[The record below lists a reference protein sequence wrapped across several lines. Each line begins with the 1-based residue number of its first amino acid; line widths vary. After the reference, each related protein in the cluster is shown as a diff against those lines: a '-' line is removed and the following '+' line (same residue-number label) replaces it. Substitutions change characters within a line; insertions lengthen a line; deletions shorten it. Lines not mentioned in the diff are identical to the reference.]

1 MSPPPFVLI
10 SLSLLWLRCLWLIST
25 PRLYVTW
32 GSMPYI
38 LDLIAMVLYMY
49 KAFNKYLTAWTNAW
63 RGIPIEVTWLNS
75 PCISWFCEVL
85 EVYHV
90 KNAMGEGILKEK
102 RQLKSAN
109 SLAEVLWVAKYQ
121 TVIVS
126 AEGPMFLYL
135 LVDVHQWCSPR
146 GDEASLCTSCSL
158 CLGHLF

>member
-1 MSPPPFVLI
+1 M
-10 SLSLLWLRCLWLIST
+10 
-25 PRLYVTW
+25 
-32 GSMPYI
+32 
-38 LDLIAMVLYMY
+38 
-49 KAFNKYLTAWTNAW
+49 
-63 RGIPIEVTWLNS
+63 
-75 PCISWFCEVL
+75 L

-135 LVDVHQWCSPR
+135 LVDVRQ
-146 GDEASLCTSCSL
+146 
-158 CLGHLF
+158 